1 MTKDVNVVTID
12 FQNTTE
18 TEIVTENADGSFTI
32 FINAKMSFERQQE
45 AYQHAMRHIEGND
58 FEKTDV
64 QKIEHQVRNF
74 SEQSKPIPAKEY
86 EAKIRQI
93 RRRKAKIHE
102 QLEDYERFKETAPE
116 RSFANLENSYLFPSW
131 L

>member
-1 MTKDVNVVTID
+1 MMKDVNIVTID
-12 FQNTTE
+12 FRNTAE

-45 AYQHAMRHIEGND
+45 AYQHAMRHIDGND

-74 SEQSKPIPAKEY
+74 SEQPKPIPAKEY
-86 EAKIRQI
+86 DAKIRQI
-93 RRRKAKIHE
+93 RRRETKIHE
-102 QLEDYERFKETAPE
+102 QLEGYEKFE
-116 RSFANLENSYLFPSW
+116 RSVANLENNYLFSS
-131 L
+131 